1 MSEKASGNEK
11 SSDPDLDFIPD
22 IPGLPAGEELA
33 VDPSGGDEI
42 DPLPKWWNE
51 SIEPA
56 GERVENRRIEE
67 GIEITAPRR
76 KVLRSLQTEE
86 PETTNL
92 GEDRPDPLEALATG
106 TEALGPVKAVP
117 PLPELE
123 IELPARPAPP
133 DLPELDQPNP
143 ANTKAPA
150 WLEEEPLE
158 SVEPTDAPEDLAE
171 AIDAVAPDLD
181 LSQLQVVALPVE
193 MSEPAKEILVEE
205 TPAEEVKPEPEVIP
219 EPVPEEIPAPV
230 TAIDSPEVVK
240 EEKPLPE
247 IAAVEPI
254 DEKILTEATPAIAE
268 PVADEQPAAAP
279 VPPTRKAKAGCWSLF
294 ATAYVV
300 LTLLLLVLILGA
312 AFFASS
318 RMSQVGADAVE
329 MAKTKL
335 AEQGLHLD
343 HSDWSYSFPR
353 GVVFDEVTVYEDESK
368 TRTALKITRLGVNVD
383 LLALATKGGA
393 VDSAEFSLEDSNIT
407 LYEAGNRSAD
417 LTGASGEVLATGSQV
432 VVERF
437 AARVGGLELRLRGAV
452 KLRGP
457 GAATPDGEAAPG
469 PGEKKS
475 ALAGLDFS
483 AFRKWQPWFA
493 IEGIGDEVPV
503 MEVEF
508 SMDAGDPGLTVLDGT
523 FNGGRMK
530 WQTLEFGGA
539 SIRFRVDPAAG
550 VLSFPQVML
559 LHGSGSIGGSLSID
573 TTTLTLK
580 VERLQSSVDLV
591 ALISS
596 YDPTWAE
603 EVKAVRFVDA
613 PVVSVSGEVPLGDPS
628 FSRLEIRYTH
638 PRGLIWTSSGRELAL
653 ADIRGDFKYDRGAI
667 ETNNAAARIFGGRIE
682 VNGATNLLRDGRPFS
697 GLVELTG
704 ANLEPAAQ
712 WFGQEKSGLSGRL
725 DIVFRGT
732 GTSELASVNG
742 GGTLRIEQA
751 NLTGFPMIGRVREQ
765 VGAVLPV
772 LTGGGSGA
780 LTSAYIIESG
790 VLVTSDLTLLQGG
803 LRTVVNGSVN
813 LVTRAT
819 NFTARVDLAPELA
832 GATGLEDK
840 AVVVEGTGNLDQPV
854 LKIREFPVEFA
865 SSALSGVLGST
876 PESLLKLQGLLPAEN
891 AAQAITGSLE
901 DVEKIGIDPAVTGFL
916 RGLIGGEEPRPA
928 PAIRAVPQN

>member
-1 MSEKASGNEK
+1 
-11 SSDPDLDFIPD
+11 
-22 IPGLPAGEELA
+22 
-33 VDPSGGDEI
+33 
-42 DPLPKWWNE
+42 
-51 SIEPA
+51 
-56 GERVENRRIEE
+56 
-67 GIEITAPRR
+67 
-76 KVLRSLQTEE
+76 
-86 PETTNL
+86 
-92 GEDRPDPLEALATG
+92 
-106 TEALGPVKAVP
+106 
-117 PLPELE
+117 
-123 IELPARPAPP
+123 
-133 DLPELDQPNP
+133 
-143 ANTKAPA
+143 
-150 WLEEEPLE
+150 
-158 SVEPTDAPEDLAE
+158 
-171 AIDAVAPDLD
+171 
-181 LSQLQVVALPVE
+181 
-193 MSEPAKEILVEE
+193 
-205 TPAEEVKPEPEVIP
+205 
-219 EPVPEEIPAPV
+219 
-230 TAIDSPEVVK
+230 
-240 EEKPLPE
+240 
-247 IAAVEPI
+247 
-254 DEKILTEATPAIAE
+254 
-268 PVADEQPAAAP
+268 
-279 VPPTRKAKAGCWSLF
+279 
-294 ATAYVV
+294 
-300 LTLLLLVLILGA
+300 
-312 AFFASS
+312 
-318 RMSQVGADAVE
+318 
-329 MAKTKL
+329 
-335 AEQGLHLD
+335 
-343 HSDWSYSFPR
+343 
-353 GVVFDEVTVYEDESK
+353 
-368 TRTALKITRLGVNVD
+368 
-383 LLALATKGGA
+383 
-393 VDSAEFSLEDSNIT
+393 
-407 LYEAGNRSAD
+407 
-417 LTGASGEVLATGSQV
+417 
-432 VVERF
+432 
-437 AARVGGLELRLRGAV
+437 
-452 KLRGP
+452 
-457 GAATPDGEAAPG
+457 
-469 PGEKKS
+469 
-475 ALAGLDFS
+475 
-483 AFRKWQPWFA
+483 
-493 IEGIGDEVPV
+493 
-503 MEVEF
+503 
-508 SMDAGDPGLTVLDGT
+508 
-523 FNGGRMK
+523 MK

-550 VLSFPQVML
+550 VLSFPQVMV

-596 YDPTWAE
+596 YDPAWAE